1 MVTIVAFEKRKNQKD
16 QDFNVLIIQGGVE
29 AVTSKQSG
37 KPYLTARK
45 TSIPCTF
52 DDEFAKNMVGSELPG
67 EIQRIE
73 CEEYTYEIP
82 GTKDKIKLSHTY
94 VYSPEPVTLEEKDLI
109 LRCEA
114 TRRRSYPDTLIG
126 TLPIFYFLTP

>member
-1 MVTIVAFEKRKNQKD
+1 MVTIIAVEKLKNVKD
-16 QDFNVLIIQGGVE
+16 EEFNVLIIQGGVE
-29 AVTSKQSG
+29 AVTSKESG

-67 EIQRIE
+67 EIQRID
-73 CEEYTYEIP
+73 CDEYTYEIP

-94 VYSPEPVTLEEKDLI
+94 MYSAEPETLEE
-109 LRCEA
+109 
-114 TRRRSYPDTLIG
+114 TVMG
-126 TLPIFYFLTP
+126 

>member
-1 MVTIVAFEKRKNQKD
+1 MVTIVAVEKRKNQKD
-16 QDFNVLIIQGGVE
+16 EDFNVLIIQGGVE

-45 TSIPCTF
+45 TSLPCTF
-52 DDEFAKNMVGSELPG
+52 DDEFAKSMVGVEIPG

-94 VYSPEPVTLEEKDLI
+94 VYSPEPVTLEE
-109 LRCEA
+109 
-114 TRRRSYPDTLIG
+114 TVMG
-126 TLPIFYFLTP
+126 